1 MPSVQAVVYEEFAR
15 NIPGFK
21 HLTENEAATIA
32 PKVRAL
38 VGGYKSLYFHEMK
51 MIC

>member
-32 PKVRAL
+32 PKVRAFCWRIQ
-38 VGGYKSLYFHEMK
+38 VVIFS
-51 MIC
+51 